1 MAETAA
7 WLVDRAIPRVP
18 ARQWVLSAKGT
29 HTFFLLLVRY
39 PGQTQFRVASR
50 LTGTG
55 RECEFADMESCR
67 SA

>member
-1 MAETAA
+1 MAEIAA

-18 ARQWVLSAKGT
+18 VRQWVLSAKGT

-55 RECEFADMESCR
+55 RKYAFVEFR
-67 SA
+67 SGHS